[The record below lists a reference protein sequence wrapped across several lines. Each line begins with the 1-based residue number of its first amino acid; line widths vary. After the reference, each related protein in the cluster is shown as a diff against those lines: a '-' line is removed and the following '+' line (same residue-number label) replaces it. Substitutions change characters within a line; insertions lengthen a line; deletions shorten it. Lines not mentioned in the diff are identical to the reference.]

1 MIVLNK
7 EMAFISLH
15 LAEKEYFYPESLR
28 KTLSYIYHL
37 ITVRRADKSLAI
49 HLANKRC
56 IEKHGVDFGKK
67 QLRSHYNS
75 RLANIKNAKDK
86 YQIWALEIRE
96 RNAGI
101 KKKLCECGCGQ
112 EVKKDSHR
120 FIHGHNIRMRS
131 KEEKQHY
138 AKVMIEKR
146 PKKYKGEKVIQVDF
160 KSLHDST

>member
-15 LAEKEYFYPESLR
+15 LAEKEYFYNDSLR
-28 KTLSYIYHL
+28 KTLSYIYSL
-37 ITVRRADKSLAI
+37 ITKRQADKSLAI

-56 IEKHGVDFGKK
+56 IEKYGVDYGKS

-86 YQIWALEIRE
+86 YKIWALEIRE

-112 EVKKDSHR
+112 EVVKKNNR
-120 FIHGHNIRMRS
+120 FIQGHNIRMRS
-131 KEEKQHY
+131 QEEKQHY

-146 PKKYKGEKVIQVDF
+146 PKKSTDKIIQVDF
-160 KSLHDST
+160 QKST